1 MKALV
6 QGRMSCLSLEPK
18 MKDHHAILLLSLEH
32 YLSEV

>member
-6 QGRMSCLSLEPK
+6 QGRMSCISLELK
-18 MKDHHAILLLSLEH
+18 MKDYYAILLLLLEH

>member
-6 QGRMSCLSLEPK
+6 QGRMSCLSLEGK
-18 MKDHHAILLLSLEH
+18 MKDYRAILLLSLDD